1 MDEPLMIDA
10 ITSSQGNQIISLLEE
25 IRDLQLETN
34 ELIFEL
40 LKHSFIL
47 SNVAIGMII
56 FLTALTLYKLYNMFF
71 KGA

>member
-1 MDEPLMIDA
+1 MDDPLMIDT
-10 ITSSQGNQIISLLEE
+10 ITSSQGNQIINLLEE

-40 LKHSFIL
+40 SKHSFIL

-56 FLTALTLYKLYNMFF
+56 FLTGLTLYKLYNMFF